1 MGYTEGPN
9 MFNGQDYA
17 LQQEWE
23 SMLSSRSEYLFG
35 SLLPHQKIPSYVC
48 SFLDMPQADQLYVC
62 GLLSKAQHLEMS
74 LVSKAYQDECKQVI
88 CENYEIDEQDE
99 QIRSI
104 LPPTF
109 YEIQNRLMHR
119 SFHDPMIH
127 RYVEIVEKMEMAS
140 IVYDLSTLN
149 YEKRRFDF
157 DDGQEVYDILVP
169 QNEFS
174 SDLKALEA
182 CLLIRN
188 GCLNVPEQ
196 YDAYLNGAVDYF
208 CEKAVSDLSAVP
220 ENEWTLGASKRGR
233 VAFDMFS
240 QIFKKRG
247 VVLSGKPEGVMAGVL
262 KRTAAL
268 LSCQEQFEEG
278 WRGYLVDWFNQLMG
292 PYADSLVE
300 RCNWPQKVIEA
311 SMPPSIKE
319 DGREERN

>member
-1 MGYTEGPN
+1 MGYTEGEN
-9 MFNGQDYA
+9 VFDEKDCA

-23 SMLSSRSEYLFG
+23 NMLSSRSEYLFG

-48 SFLDMPQADQLYVC
+48 SFLDMSQADQLYVC

-74 LVSKAYQDECKQVI
+74 LVSTAYQDECKRLI

-119 SFHDPMIH
+119 SFRDPMMH
-127 RYVEIVEKMEMAS
+127 RYVEIVEKMKMAS
-140 IVYDLSTLN
+140 IVYDLSLFN
-149 YEKRRFDF
+149 YEKRRFDL
-157 DDGQEVYDILVP
+157 DDGQEIYDILDP
-169 QNEFS
+169 QNEFM
-174 SDLKALEA
+174 SDLRALEA

-196 YDAYLNGAVDYF
+196 YDTYLNGAIDYF
-208 CEKAVSDLSAVP
+208 CEKAVSDLLTVS
-220 ENEWTLGASKRGR
+220 ESEWTTGALKRGR
-233 VAFDMFS
+233 LAFKMFS
-240 QIFKKRG
+240 QIFKTRG
-247 VVLSGKPEGVMAGVL
+247 IVFRGKPESIMADML

-268 LSCQEQFEEG
+268 LPCQEQFEES
-278 WRGYLVDWFNQLMG
+278 WRGYLVDWFDQLME
-292 PYADSLVE
+292 PYAVSLVE
-300 RCNWPQKVIEA
+300 RCNRPQKVIEV

-319 DGREERN
+319 GGREERN

>member
-1 MGYTEGPN
+1 MGYTEGAN
-9 MFNGQDYA
+9 IFDGQDYA

-23 SMLSSRSEYLFG
+23 SMLSLRSEYLFG

-48 SFLDMPQADQLYVC
+48 SFLDMSQADQLYVC

-74 LVSKAYQDECKQVI
+74 LVSTAYQDECKQLI
-88 CENYEIDEQDE
+88 CENYDIDEQDE
-99 QIRSI
+99 QIQSI

-119 SFHDPMIH
+119 SFHDPMMH
-127 RYVEIVEKMEMAS
+127 RYVEIVENMKMVS
-140 IVYDLSTLN
+140 IAYDLSAFN
-149 YEKRRFDF
+149 YEKRRFNL
-157 DDGQEVYDILVP
+157 DDGQEFYDILVP
-169 QNEFS
+169 QHEFS
-174 SDLKALEA
+174 SDLRALEA

-196 YDAYLNGAVDYF
+196 YDVYLNGTVDYF
-208 CEKAVSDLSAVP
+208 CEKAVSDLLKVP
-220 ENEWTLGASKRGR
+220 ENEWTTGALKRGHL
-233 VAFDMFS
+233 AFDMFS

-247 VVLSGKPEGVMAGVL
+247 IVLSGKPESIMAGIL
-262 KRTAAL
+262 KRTVTL

-300 RCNWPQKVIEA
+300 RCNRPQKVIGV
-311 SMPPSIKE
+311 SIPPLTKE